1 MMTED
6 DLKKYEELSVEEMML
21 TITSSTL
28 KNKANELNKKRVE
41 IEEQFDIPP
50 RELILEDYEGEND
63 EGEEEEDDEDDE
75 GEVPDEIKRA
85 LEMLE
90 QEVEILDKVFDIQVR
105 MDEILNEK
113 IKLLNKI
120 ISIH

>member
-6 DLKKYEELSVEEMML
+6 DMKKYEELSVEEMML

-28 KNKANELNKKRVE
+28 KKKANELNKKRVE

-63 EGEEEEDDEDDE
+63 EGEDEEDDE

-90 QEVEILDKVFDIQVR
+90 QEIEILDKVFDIQVR